1 MINFIKA
8 CPHLPRMY
16 GMGEYSHYK
25 DKVAGDLFKWR
36 EDASFVDKITVA
48 LLFALLTALAG
59 MFRLY
64 VPFTPVP
71 FTGQVLVVLSSAV
84 VLGRFGAVSQ
94 VMYLAIGGAF
104 GLFTTGGFM
113 ALIGVTGGY
122 LIGFVVA
129 AALLGE
135 LVERRKEWSY
145 PSVALAMALSVG
157 TIYLFGVGQMIVVL
171 DLSVWEGLALGAAPF
186 IAADAFKIVLAIGMA
201 SFLLPIRR

>member
-1 MINFIKA
+1 
-8 CPHLPRMY
+8 MY
-16 GMGEYSHYK
+16 GTGGYSHYK
-25 DKVAGDLFKWR
+25 DKVAGDLYKWR
-36 EDASFVDKITVA
+36 EDASFVDKVTVA

-64 VPFTPVP
+64 LPFTPVP

-84 VLGRFGAVSQ
+84 VLGRFGTLSQ
-94 VMYLAIGGAF
+94 VMYLAIGGSF
-104 GLFTTGGFM
+104 GLFTTGGFV

-135 LVERRKEWSY
+135 LVERKKEWSY
-145 PSVALAMALSVG
+145 LSVALALSLAVG
-157 TIYLFGVGQMIVVL
+157 TIYLFGVGQLMMVL
-171 DLSVWEGLALGAAPF
+171 GLSVGEGLALGAIPF
-186 IAADAFKIVLAIGMA
+186 IGADALKIVLAIGVA